1 MVQQSQG
8 SPHKTRERNTKT
20 LTIVLE
26 IRDDVL
32 DWAGALFVF
41 TCRRSKA
48 GPGRWS
54 RQVCPGPSPARSSPI
69 IMATVMVVIVIVVV
83 VVTRAAPHLSLALL
97 VVAPMR
103 SVLSCRFLLPPR
115 PLLPRGFS
123 CKREQNGE
131 AHGPGWLALRGATPA
146 ALEAS
151 AGAGVGAGA
160 GAGAGAFRSPSMSSF
175 HCGTSFSPFFFFT
188 LNIWYVCGRRTWQ

>member
-83 VVTRAAPHLSLALL
+83 VVVVIVIVIIIINRYFPKRKPEVAWRVAVRVYHEGDAEVVLIRVPLSLRHTKLAWRAHNSDQGHLML
-97 VVAPMR
+97 RERFAPQSKVIR
-103 SVLSCRFLLPPR
+103 VIFL
-115 PLLPRGFS
+115 
-123 CKREQNGE
+123 ED
-131 AHGPGWLALRGATPA
+131 
-146 ALEAS
+146 
-151 AGAGVGAGA
+151 
-160 GAGAGAFRSPSMSSF
+160 SP
-175 HCGTSFSPFFFFT
+175 C
-188 LNIWYVCGRRTWQ
+188 C